1 MMIIIIIIIIIM
13 IIINNSN
20 KTYLCRMTI
29 SVIKTAI
36 KEKKIKLGVI
46 SIWTQ
51 WKPFFIYIY
60 IYIYIYIWDNSAL
73 MFSKQ
78 LLTSKSD

>member
-1 MMIIIIIIIIIM
+1 
-13 IIINNSN
+13 
-20 KTYLCRMTI
+20 MTI

-36 KEKKIKLGVI
+36 KEKKNKTRRSHFNLNTMKAIL
-46 SIWTQ
+46 
-51 WKPFFIYIY
+51 F
-60 IYIYIYIWDNSAL
+60 IYIWDNSAL

>member
-1 MMIIIIIIIIIM
+1 M

-36 KEKKIKLGVI
+36 KEKKNKTRSHFNSNTMKAIL
-46 SIWTQ
+46 
-51 WKPFFIYIY
+51 FIYI
-60 IYIYIYIWDNSAL
+60 WENSAL

>member
-1 MMIIIIIIIIIM
+1 MQDDHFSYK
-13 IIINNSN
+13 NCYQRKKN
-20 KTYLCRMTI
+20 KTRSHFNLNTM
-29 SVIKTAI
+29 KAI
-36 KEKKIKLGVI
+36 L
-46 SIWTQ
+46 
-51 WKPFFIYIY
+51 YIY

>member
-20 KTYLCRMTI
+20 KSYLCRMTI

-51 WKPFFIYIY
+51 WLYIY
-60 IYIYIYIWDNSAL
+60 IYGTT
-73 MFSKQ
+73 Q
-78 LLTSKSD
+78 H

>member
-60 IYIYIYIWDNSAL
+60 IYIYIYMGQLSINVFKTAL
-73 MFSKQ
+73 NF
-78 LLTSKSD
+78 

>member
-1 MMIIIIIIIIIM
+1 M

-20 KTYLCRMTI
+20 KTYLCTMTI

-36 KEKKIKLGVI
+36 KEKKKTRSHFNLNTMKAIL
-46 SIWTQ
+46 
-51 WKPFFIYIY
+51 FIYI
-60 IYIYIYIWDNSAL
+60 WANSAL

>member
-1 MMIIIIIIIIIM
+1 M

-20 KTYLCRMTI
+20 KTYLCTMTI

-36 KEKKIKLGVI
+36 KEKKNKTRSHFNLNTMKAIL
-46 SIWTQ
+46 
-51 WKPFFIYIY
+51 FIYI
-60 IYIYIYIWDNSAL
+60 WANSAL